1 MDAYL
6 VFILSLPVVFMLHD
20 FEEILG
26 LEHFMA
32 NGVPK
37 LKKRM
42 PKIATLIVRN
52 FQGKTTRDFAKG
64 VMMMFAIVSISTFA
78 SVISGYYNLWMGVFM
93 AFSLHIVVHILQ
105 WLVAKTYVP
114 VIISSV
120 LALPYCVY
128 GIILIINNFDFYDI
142 VLWTGIALIA
152 IAVFLPFAHKVVMR

>member
-26 LEHFMA
+26 LESFIK

-37 LKKRM
+37 LEKRM
-42 PKIATLIVRN
+42 PEIAAFITAD
-52 FQGKTTRDFAKG
+52 FKGKTTRDFAKG
-64 VMMMFAIVSISTFA
+64 VMMMFAIVSLSTFV

-105 WLVAKTYVP
+105 WIVVRIYVP
-114 VIISSV
+114 VIITSL

-128 GIILIINNFDFYDI
+128 GIILIINNFDSFDI
-142 VLWTGIALIA
+142 ALWTGIGLIA